1 MLTQS
6 LKSALLGRER
16 LWRVWWVY
24 GLSIS
29 VCTNIL
35 RIITIGADR
44 WVHAG
49 VGVVV
54 GILTTVWAVMT
65 WRCADNS
72 NLHIGAFV
80 RASLIFGVIG
90 LIAMLLLFK
99 DAYLNLL

>member
-6 LKSALLGRER
+6 IKSALLGRER

-29 VCTNIL
+29 VFANIL

-44 WVHAG
+44 WVHLG
-49 VGVVV
+49 VGAVV
-54 GILTTVWAVMT
+54 GVIMTVWAVMA

-72 NLHIGAFV
+72 HLHIGAFV
-80 RASLIFGVIG
+80 RTALIFSAIGMICYACVI
-90 LIAMLLLFK
+90 
-99 DAYLNLL
+99 